1 MLKESSSAFSRM
13 ESAAG
18 RLATSLENSGDCV
31 CTVNG
36 STPSLSSIQFLQAA
50 PFHPAA

>member
-18 RLATSLENSGDCV
+18 RLANGPENRGNRVD
-31 CTVNG
+31 TVNG